1 MFVAY
6 VVFIQ
11 NTECHHL
18 LSFHNI
24 NIYICYLNVER
35 GIKNLDQLKFF
46 PKTVLGFIIISKALE
61 LIITFHRILAK
72 GTHKPI
78 LVLALN

>member
-1 MFVAY
+1 MLCLFKTLNVITY
-6 VVFIQ
+6 YHFIIQ
-11 NTECHHL
+11 
-18 LSFHNI
+18 NI